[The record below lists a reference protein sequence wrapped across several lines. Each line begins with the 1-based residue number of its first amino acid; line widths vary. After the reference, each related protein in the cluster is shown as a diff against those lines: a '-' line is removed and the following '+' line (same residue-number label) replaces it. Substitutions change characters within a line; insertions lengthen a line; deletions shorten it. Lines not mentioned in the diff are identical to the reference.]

1 MAKIT
6 NEKIREAFANF
17 RSSKRKQMETYLE
30 RMNRPLKENESLPK
44 IFGEVFNAET
54 DEIETCLR
62 VKSGQYG
69 IADVFLNGRSKKEL
83 LKEMIAQ
90 TYMKNN
96 PDGYFLKE
104 FLGVYL
110 DNKVGL
116 SADRTTSAKRLSK
129 TQVRQHVQALLEGK
143 EAPEW
148 VTGYLTNKG

>member
-6 NEKIREAFANF
+6 NEKVREAFANF
-17 RSSKRKQMETYLE
+17 RSSKRKQMETYLN
-30 RMNRPLKENESLPK
+30 RMNNPEAKLPK
-44 IFGEVFNAET
+44 IFGELWNTDT

-83 LKEMIAQ
+83 LEEMISQ
-90 TYMKNN
+90 TYMTVN

-110 DNKVGL
+110 DNRIGL
-116 SADRTTSAKRLSK
+116 SPDKTTSAKRLSK
-129 TQVRQHVQALLEGK
+129 TKVRNYVQALLEGK
-143 EAPEW
+143 EVPDW
-148 VTGYLTNKG
+148 VTGYLTNEGS